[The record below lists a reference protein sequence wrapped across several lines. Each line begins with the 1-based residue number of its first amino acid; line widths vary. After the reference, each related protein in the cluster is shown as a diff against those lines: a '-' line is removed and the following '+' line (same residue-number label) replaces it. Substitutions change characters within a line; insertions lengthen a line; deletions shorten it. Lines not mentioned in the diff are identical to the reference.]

1 MCQILISK
9 NRDAAFLREAA
20 KKMEVEV
27 DQRVLLEGGTVTR
40 MSGKQHEVSLLHN

>member
-9 NRDAAFLREAA
+9 NRDAAFLREGA

-27 DQRVLLEGGTVTR
+27 EQHALLEGGTVTR
-40 MSGKQHEVSLLHN
+40 MSGKEQEVSLLHN